1 VPLAYVP
8 VILLGGNRK
17 TLTNALSA
25 GVRLVVFIGLMVWA
39 PFGVRSREEP
49 VTLSPR
55 LQAGQ
60 TFTYLIRFRTEKH
73 VKTESRV
80 VTPMGPDE
88 AEVDAHTLLSV
99 EVLDVQPENGKAI
112 VHVRTQFIPARDGL
126 SLQERVGQ
134 QVQPDAGINPRK
146 PVEFTLLADGR
157 VDRLKGFDALLPEQ
171 QQTWQEWVRHFAIA
185 NAFPRG
191 VKRGQKWKSEDAE
204 KSPSPI
210 AGLNWVKTATYVRD
224 EPCRLAQ
231 ATPTGDVAPSDRQS
245 ETCAVVLT
253 TAILKQKSSPR
264 DATPGDYKLHE
275 LRTLGTA
282 KGVNET
288 ITYISLSTGLVV
300 RATEEAKQFMD
311 VIVAKADG
319 SNRVHYNVEAKSH
332 VEVLLVEGT
341 APNSN

>member
-1 VPLAYVP
+1 MYIP

-17 TLTNALSA
+17 TLTNVLGA
-25 GVRLVVFIGLMVWA
+25 GVRLSVCIVLLSWA
-39 PFGVRSREEP
+39 PFGVQSREEP

-60 TFTYLIRFRTEKH
+60 TFTYLIRFRTEKNI
-73 VKTESRV
+73 KTESRV
-80 VTPMGPDE
+80 VTPMGPD
-88 AEVDAHTLLSV
+88 AAQVDAHTLLRV

-112 VHVRTQFIPARDGL
+112 IHARTQFIPLRDGL
-126 SLQERVGQ
+126 SLQDRENEQ
-134 QVQPDAGINPRK
+134 AQVQPDAEINPGK

-157 VDRLKGFDALLPEQ
+157 VDRLKGFNALLPEQ
-171 QQTWQEWVRHFAIA
+171 QQAWQEWVRHFAIA
-185 NAFPRG
+185 IDFPRA

-210 AGLNWVKTATYVRD
+210 AGLNWVKTTTYVRD

-231 ATPTGDVAPSDRQS
+231 TTPTGDVAPSDRKL
-245 ETCAVVLT
+245 EKCAVVLT
-253 TAILKQKSSPR
+253 TAILKQKSSPK

-275 LRTLGTA
+275 LRTMGTA

-300 RATEEAKQFMD
+300 RAAEEAKQFMD

-332 VEVLLVEGT
+332 VEVLLVTEI